1 MKYKQKVSGL
11 GLNPQYRCQFQHV
24 INDSMKPN
32 VLTIL
37 IFDIKVTALAAAE
50 YCFLLPTFSLT
61 EEATQWTNASF
72 GYFEFLEF

>member
-1 MKYKQKVSGL
+1 MSGL
-11 GLNPQYRCQFQHV
+11 GLNPQYRCHFQHV

-50 YCFLLPTFSLT
+50 CFLLPTFSLT
-61 EEATQWTNASF
+61 EEATKWTDASF
-72 GYFEFLEF
+72 VF